1 MSTFINYLKD
11 IAAEL
16 RHVSW
21 PTRAQT
27 FIYTILVIVLSI
39 LTAFYTGFFDFL
51 FSRALNWLIQ

>member
-11 IAAEL
+11 TAAEL

-27 FIYTILVIVLSI
+27 FIYTILVIVISV